1 VIHLPSVRFGDI
13 GRRKAV
19 DLTRSQTPFV
29 GRGTFLWG
37 TPPWSS
43 RGWLGRFVVAVASL
57 FAFICSASAEVR
69 TLKIYHLHTH
79 EKAEIAYK
87 KDGRYLPD
95 GLKKLDYI
103 LRDWRR
109 NETVK
114 IDPRLFDLLWTV
126 YQQAGSHDYINV
138 VCGYRAPETNSM
150 LRRRSRGVARE
161 SQHTRGKA
169 IDFFIPGV
177 PLKKLREIGLKIE
190 VGGVGYYPTSG
201 SPFVHMDVG
210 NPRYWP
216 RMSRQQLLALFPH
229 GKTLYV
235 PADGKPLARY
245 DEALAAYKA
254 RNGQPSDIQ
263 MASSSTRHKGFFATL
278 FGGGGADQEEDEADI
293 KVASTKADQVR
304 AAVRKPASSDTLPG
318 VEIAGV
324 PAQGASQPKPEKPG
338 AIVAALPPQD
348 VPLPLKAPRP
358 DVDVGPVGADSAAD
372 QADEPQ
378 VAINI
383 PLPTRR
389 PDYSPPAEVRDVASL
404 KDDGR
409 KSEVSV
415 ADADQLAAL
424 LAGRTP
430 AQAERDGERA
440 DPRPVPTLA
449 AFSGQL
455 PSARPAVTSDGGMIA
470 MLPQQRPHYEPRE
483 SDIAP
488 AVFRVENK
496 SGKGDR
502 LVEDASP
509 RLALLDRP
517 AGVSATAAVGSGV
530 RTTGKH
536 ARHAAAPAN
545 PGRKSFEV
553 PVHSEIVRWAI
564 QHRSFNPAITSSATR
579 SLAYNIVRSKPRMVY
594 TEGFEPD
601 GHAKD
606 ASHFSGNAVTF
617 LPVARFGAD

>member
-1 VIHLPSVRFGDI
+1 LS
-13 GRRKAV
+13 A
-19 DLTRSQTPFV
+19 L
-29 GRGTFLWG
+29 
-37 TPPWSS
+37 
-43 RGWLGRFVVAVASL
+43 GWLARFAVAAASL
-57 FAFICSASAEVR
+57 FAFIGAASAEVR

-114 IDPRLFDLLWTV
+114 IDPRLFDLLWVV
-126 YQQAGSHDYINV
+126 YQKTGSHDYINV
-138 VCGYRAPETNSM
+138 VCGYRAPETNAM
-150 LRRRSRGVARE
+150 LRRRTRGVAKT
-161 SQHTRGKA
+161 SQHTLGKA

-190 VGGVGYYPTSG
+190 AGGVGYYPTSG

-216 RMSRQQLLALFPH
+216 RMSREQLLALFPH

-245 DEALAAYKA
+245 DEALADYKA
-254 RNGQPSDIQ
+254 RNGRAADIQ
-263 MASSSTRHKGFFATL
+263 MASSRTRHKGFFAML
-278 FGGGGADQEEDEADI
+278 FGGGGADQAEDEADI
-293 KVASTKADQVR
+293 KVASTRVDR
-304 AAVRKPASSDTLPG
+304 AHVSVRKPARSNALPG
-318 VEIAGV
+318 VELADV

-348 VPLPLKAPRP
+348 IPLPLKAPRP
-358 DVDVGPVGADSAAD
+358 DVDVGPATAATAPD

-378 VAINI
+378 VAVDI

-389 PDYSPPAEVRDVASL
+389 PDYSPPVELTKVAGL
-404 KDDGR
+404 KAGDR
-409 KSEVSV
+409 KPAASV
-415 ADADQLAAL
+415 ANADQLAAL
-424 LAGRTP
+424 LAGHTARQDRQN
-430 AQAERDGERA
+430 AVGA

-449 AFSGQL
+449 AFAGRL
-455 PSARPAVTSDGGMIA
+455 PAASPPAGMDDGTVA
-470 MLPQQRPHYEPRE
+470 MLPKPRPRYEP
-483 SDIAP
+483 SGPDVAP
-488 AVFRVENK
+488 VVFRPDDK

-502 LVEDASP
+502 LVDAASP
-509 RLALLDRP
+509 RLALLGRP
-517 AGVSATAAVGSGV
+517 AGVSATAALGSGV

-536 ARHAAAPAN
+536 ARYASAPIK
-545 PGRKSFEV
+545 PRRKSFEV
-553 PVHSEIVRWAI
+553 PIHSEIVRWAV
-564 QHRSFNPAITSSATR
+564 QHRSVNPAIATSTGR
-579 SLAYNIVRSKPRMVY
+579 SLAYNIVHSKPRMVY
-594 TEGFEPD
+594 TEGFQSD
-601 GHAKD
+601 DHAKD
-606 ASHFSGNAVTF
+606 ASHFRGSAVTF